1 MTDLTI
7 SDFPH
12 TPPDGYT
19 YEFEEVNRSLIGIWL
34 RHQQVYDYNLGKS
47 VRSIWGFYHP
57 KRKEYYA
64 PINSTKKGD
73 VVPISQTRPYTAM
86 QLKITPLEAAFV

>member
-19 YEFEEVNRSLIGIWL
+19 YEFQEVNRSLISIWL
-34 RHQQVYDYNLGKS
+34 RHQKSYDYNLGKP
-47 VRSIWGFYHP
+47 VKTIWGFYHP

-86 QLKITPLEAAFV
+86 QLKINPLEAAFV